1 MSEALRYTLAGALML
16 LMLVF
21 VAGMWWIPT
30 MMTVYPLF
38 MLIGNIVVTVVVV
51 GFIGFTVREM
61 VFGG

>member
-1 MSEALRYTLAGALML
+1 ML